1 MKNLN
6 KQSKISIIGMGYV
19 GLPLAEKL
27 SKYYNVIGF
36 DNNINRINS
45 LKNNLDYNSQIT
57 YSKLNKKKIIFTF
70 NEKDLL
76 DSNIFIITVPTP
88 IYKNKNP
95 DLSYLLNAT
104 KIVANYL
111 KKNSIVV
118 YESTV
123 FPGCTRNYCIPIL
136 SKVSGMKF
144 NKDFFCGYSPERIN
158 VGDKINTIENIIKI
172 VSGSTPKVSE
182 ILKNM
187 YQKVLSNKKNI
198 YLTKSIE
205 IAEAAKVIENI
216 QRDLNIALI
225 NELAVIF
232 NKMKLN
238 INDILDAASTK
249 WNFVKYKPGLV
260 GGHCI
265 GVDPYYLT
273 HACKKFRY
281 KPKLILSGR
290 RLNENV
296 SKFLKDEMLKKLNI
310 NFKIKKFKI
319 LVLGCTFKENCNDIR
334 NSKVVDLVKYFENK
348 HFVDVFD
355 PYIDQY
361 NFKKANIIK
370 KKLIYKKKYHGVIH
384 AVDHK
389 LLKSVCKD
397 VKKFTYASST
407 FFSIKNFQF
416 KTL

>member
-27 SKYYNVIGF
+27 SKYYNVIGY
-36 DNNINRINS
+36 DNNVDRINS

-57 YSKLNKKKIIFTF
+57 YSKLKKKKIIFTF

-136 SKVSGMKF
+136 SKVSGMRF

-187 YQKVLSNKKNI
+187 YQKILSNKKNI

-225 NELAVIF
+225 NELALIF

-273 HACKKFRY
+273 HACKKLRY

-290 RLNENV
+290 QLNENV
-296 SKFLKDEMLKKLNI
+296 SKFLKDEMLKRLNI
-310 NFKIKKFKI
+310 NFKTKKFKI
-319 LVLGCTFKENCNDIR
+319 LILGCTFKENCNDIR
-334 NSKVVDLVKYFENK
+334 NSKAVDLVKYFENK

-361 NFKKANIIK
+361 DFKKAKIIK
-370 KKLIYKKKYHGVIH
+370 KKINL
-384 AVDHK
+384 
-389 LLKSVCKD
+389 
-397 VKKFTYASST
+397 
-407 FFSIKNFQF
+407 
-416 KTL
+416 

>member
-6 KQSKISIIGMGYV
+6 SQSKISIIGMGYV

-27 SKYYNVIGF
+27 SKYYNVTGF
-36 DNNINRINS
+36 DYNVNRINS
-45 LKNNLDYNSQIT
+45 LKNNFDYNSQIA
-57 YSKLNKKKIIFTF
+57 YSKLIKKKIMFTS
-70 NEKDLL
+70 NENDLHE
-76 DSNIFIITVPTP
+76 SNIFIITVPTP

-104 KIVANYL
+104 KIVAKYL
-111 KKNSIVV
+111 KKNSIIV

-123 FPGCTRNYCIPIL
+123 FPGCTRNYCVPLL
-136 SKVSGMKF
+136 SKVSGMRF

-158 VGDKINTIENIIKI
+158 IGDNFNTIENITKV
-172 VSGSTPKVSE
+172 VSGSTPKVAK

-187 YQKVLSNKKNI
+187 YQKILSNKKKV

-216 QRDLNIALI
+216 QRDLNIALV

-238 INDILDAASTK
+238 INEILDAASTK

-273 HACKKFRY
+273 HACEKLGY

-296 SKFLKDEMLKKLNI
+296 TKFLKDEMLKKLNK
-310 NFKIKKFKI
+310 NFKINKFKI
-319 LVLGCTFKENCNDIR
+319 LILGLTFKENCNDIR

-348 HFVDVFD
+348 HSIDVFD
-355 PYIDQY
+355 PYIDKY
-361 NFKKANIIK
+361 DFKKAKIIK

-397 VKKFTYASST
+397 VKKYTYVSSA

>member
-36 DNNINRINS
+36 DNNVNRINS

-136 SKVSGMKF
+136 SKVSGMRF

-361 NFKKANIIK
+361 NFKKAKIIK

>member
-136 SKVSGMKF
+136 SKVSGMRF

>member
-95 DLSYLLNAT
+95 DLRYLLNAT

-136 SKVSGMKF
+136 SKVSGMRF

-361 NFKKANIIK
+361 NFKKAKIIK

>member
-136 SKVSGMKF
+136 SKVSGMRF

-281 KPKLILSGR
+281 NPKLILSGR

-361 NFKKANIIK
+361 NFKKAKIIK

>member
-136 SKVSGMKF
+136 SKVSGMRF

-361 NFKKANIIK
+361 NFKKAKIIK